1 MQWGLTAATG
11 YMWALVPEV
20 IAYGEYQSKKRVAG
34 IINSLMG
41 LFFKIGLA
49 LGGIIPGYINAFFAF
64 DGTKAVQSADAL
76 TGISISMIWL
86 PILFAIVSMWIISR
100 YPLGDREI
108 DKINRE
114 IQARR

>member
-1 MQWGLTAATG
+1 MAWL
-11 YMWALVPEV
+11 WAV
-20 IAYGEYQSKKRVAG
+20 SSR
-34 IINSLMG
+34 
-41 LFFKIGLA
+41 
-49 LGGIIPGYINAFFAF
+49 AFFAF